1 MVDLEVQVG
10 AWPGTEDDQD
20 AAALP
25 GPCSELMAHVL
36 AAGGRG
42 SGYDQVDR
50 MQQRGDYPCP
60 LCSGMP
66 AAATHRSAWV
76 MPAAR
81 ASASRRDPLTV
92 TTVPRCSPPCGMSWA
107 NGGSTGRSRSAAR
120 VVGWTRRAR
129 RMCSSRRASAL
140 RKKLMLA
147 IIEHSFD
154 ALQVE

>member
-60 LCSGMP
+60 LCSWMGDQGEPLERDAGLGGGDNAQLRDAGGGHPQVSLGNAGGEGKREPQGSAHGDDGAAVQP
-66 AAATHRSAWV
+66 AVLQDEVGAA
-76 MPAAR
+76 
-81 ASASRRDPLTV
+81 
-92 TTVPRCSPPCGMSWA
+92 SW
-107 NGGSTGRSRSAAR
+107 
-120 VVGWTRRAR
+120 
-129 RMCSSRRASAL
+129 C
-140 RKKLMLA
+140 
-147 IIEHSFD
+147 
-154 ALQVE
+154 